1 MNDRHRDAG
10 FAIDPTDHAL
20 AQARAYP
27 REPGGVPV
35 ARTAVARHPA
45 TSPHARSR
53 WLAWWMLVILTAI
66 TLSGVARAQAVPGVH
81 VRGTGVV
88 FGEPDVVLLT
98 IGVDITD
105 PSVTVALEHADETMQ
120 AAREAAL
127 ALGIAARDVRTAS
140 FQVWRED
147 LWDQDGTLTGARYH
161 VQHGYQVTVRDVA
174 RVGAVLAAM
183 IEAGANQVGGIEY
196 TLADPVEL
204 ERQARA
210 LAMADAERKA
220 GELAALAGG
229 TLGAPYAIE
238 ESAAT
243 DGAPVQYAMREGL
256 GGGAVSAGQL
266 AVRIDVSVDY
276 RLE

>member
-1 MNDRHRDAG
+1 MNDRHRAIG
-10 FAIDPTDHAL
+10 FTIDPTDRAGV
-20 AQARAYP
+20 QARAYP
-27 REPGGVPV
+27 HGPGAEAV
-35 ARTAVARHPA
+35 ARATVTRHPA
-45 TSPHARSR
+45 TSPHARLR
-53 WLAWWMLVILTAI
+53 WLAWWMIVTLVAVTS
-66 TLSGVARAQAVPGVH
+66 SGVARAQADPGVH

-88 FGEPDVVLLT
+88 YGEPDLVLLT
-98 IGVDITD
+98 IGVDIID
-105 PSVTVALEHADETMQ
+105 PSVTVALEHADATME

-127 ALGIAARDVRTAS
+127 ALGIEARDVRTAS

-147 LWDQDGTLTGARYH
+147 LWGQDGTLTGARYH

-196 TLADPVEL
+196 TLADPAEL
-204 ERQARA
+204 EGRARA

-220 GELAALAGG
+220 GELASLAGR

-243 DGAPVQYAMREGL
+243 AGGPVLYAMREGS
-256 GGGAVSAGQL
+256 GGGAMSAGQL
-266 AVRIDVSVDY
+266 AVQVDVSVDY